1 MRGTSPSPQDR
12 GPPLEISAAIDP
24 YVALSG
30 REILQGD
37 NSGVLRLPRVSAR
50 GVCNNLDANLS
61 LVYCSSDQDRVIAE
75 QDEQLAELEG
85 TVHSLNDMSNAMSE
99 EISLHNDMLDDLNAR
114 ASNVQGSV
122 THNRRRLSEVL
133 TRHNN
138 CGLWCLIILLV
149 VTLVSLLTITK

>member
-24 YVALSG
+24 YAALSG
-30 REILQGD
+30 REILQ
-37 NSGVLRLPRVSAR
+37 
-50 GVCNNLDANLS
+50 
-61 LVYCSSDQDRVIAE
+61 DQDRVIAE

-99 EISLHNDMLDDLNAR
+99 EISLHNDMLDGLNAR